1 MIVEAGGGG
10 GGAQSFDAGPAPV
23 ALNADGTYYSCALI
37 TGFAQ
42 NFRDMINTIIQ
53 TQGVG
58 CSLAGIV
65 DGATSMGPAI
75 KVELSGNATAC
86 SNIAKAIKTQITGS
100 FVVGGQTMCNDVIEY
115 TGEAS
120 VANDPTKTRNEV
132 GNKFDFCRQVPGDAL
147 DSKSQRSA
155 CLKCLGNS
163 GEFADSRIY
172 TAVGCLQ
179 TSNEGLVRD
188 LVRLLMGVSGT
199 VALLSILG
207 GAFMLSISQ
216 GDTNKVKQGRELIMA
231 AVGGLVFMI
240 FSIIILQFVGVSL
253 LHIPGL
259 SQ

>member
-1 MIVEAGGGG
+1 
-10 GGAQSFDAGPAPV
+10 
-23 ALNADGTYYSCALI
+23 
-37 TGFAQ
+37 
-42 NFRDMINTIIQ
+42 
-53 TQGVG
+53 
-58 CSLAGIV
+58 
-65 DGATSMGPAI
+65 
-75 KVELSGNATAC
+75 
-86 SNIAKAIKTQITGS
+86 
-100 FVVGGQTMCNDVIEY
+100 
-115 TGEAS
+115 
-120 VANDPTKTRNEV
+120 
-132 GNKFDFCRQVPGDAL
+132 
-147 DSKSQRSA
+147 
-155 CLKCLGNS
+155 LGNS